1 MRNQDVSNI
10 NHQQQP
16 YPLKIYTT
24 ICKTKLPETTAPIP
38 TINSEY
44 KACQRYFFKSKPTL
58 TSTSSLPV
66 PQGVATDDGCTSWG
80 SLLRHSIGIGNG
92 LYLYSMALGH
102 CINVLIT
109 CINRGWSEILVAWP
123 QCRAVLARRCFVK
136 SRPP

>member
-24 ICKTKLPETTAPIP
+24 ICKTKLPETTAPIKHQKR
-38 TINSEY
+38 IQGMAALLLQIQANI
-44 KACQRYFFKSKPTL
+44 
-58 TSTSSLPV
+58 TSTSSLSV
-66 PQGVATDDGCTSWG
+66 PQGVATDGCTSWG

>member
-1 MRNQDVSNI
+1 MYPTSIINNNLIHLKSILQYARRN
-10 NHQQQP
+10 
-16 YPLKIYTT
+16 YPKQRRLST
-24 ICKTKLPETTAPIP
+24 IK
-38 TINSEY
+38 SEY
-44 KACQRYFFKSKPTL
+44 KAWQRYFFKSKPTL

>member
-1 MRNQDVSNI
+1 MYPTSIINNNLIHLKSILQYARRNYPKQRCLQKRRISTIKHRIQGMPALLLQIQANI
-10 NHQQQP
+10 
-16 YPLKIYTT
+16 
-24 ICKTKLPETTAPIP
+24 
-38 TINSEY
+38 
-44 KACQRYFFKSKPTL
+44 
-58 TSTSSLPV
+58 TSTSSLSV
-66 PQGVATDDGCTSWG
+66 PQGVATDGCTSWG